1 MKCDRLYQLLTTNW
15 GEDQQACADIAEHIR
30 TCPNCQR
37 GLTRLAGELVTED
50 GLSCEECRSLLPD
63 YYEATRP
70 DYSLVHMPDRSVAQV
85 AFHLGYCAAC
95 REEYQELTLLWHLEE
110 RERVE

>member
-50 GLSCEECRSLLPD
+50 GLSCEECQSHLPD
-63 YYEATRP
+63 YYEATHP
-70 DYSLVHMPDRSVAQV
+70 DYPLGHMPDRALAQV

-95 REEYQELTLLWHLEE
+95 REEYQELTLLWRLEE